1 VKNFTSEFQINPVCG
16 FGAAR
21 MQSGTPH
28 AMRKSGKFAQRV
40 ASLKRTPKRIPDWEN
55 EAPLPHK

>member
-1 VKNFTSEFQINPVCG
+1 MILVKREEKLEKPNQFRGLLVIGVFSRRRQT
-16 FGAAR
+16 
-21 MQSGTPH
+21 
-28 AMRKSGKFAQRV
+28 RV